1 MKYIYV
7 CSPYGGEEENYKRAL
22 VYGKF
27 VVGTGNI
34 PIIPHTMLHGVL
46 DDKITAER
54 EKGLAAG
61 LKLLMDCDE
70 LWVFGGVVTAGMK
83 NEISVAES
91 KGIEVVHQSSVISPD
106 ELSADVAIIYSYYEK
121 MYNRCNRAMV
131 DDAFYFLKEGLSC
144 DLILWTIEEAVRR
157 EKPWIYSKAILER
170 CKAQNITTR
179 AQAEQAKA
187 GKIKKQNSSY
197 AGYDLEKWQSDWE
210 KQLAAE
216 DDKV

>member
-54 EKGLAAG
+54 EKGLAVG

-70 LWVFGGVVTAGMK
+70 LWVFGGVITAGMK
-83 NEISVAES
+83 NEIAVAES
-91 KGIEVVHQSSVISPD
+91 KGIEVIHQSSAISPN

-131 DDAFYFLKEGLSC
+131 DDAFYFLREGLSC
-144 DLILWTIEEAVRR
+144 DLILWSIEEAVRR

-170 CKAQNITTR
+170 CLAQNITTR
-179 AQAEQAKA
+179 EQAEQAKA
-187 GKIKKQNSSY
+187 GKIQKQQSNSY
-197 AGYDLEKWQSDWE
+197 AGYDLEAFE
-210 KQLAAE
+210 KMLN
-216 DDKV
+216 DD

>member
-7 CSPYGGEEENYKRAL
+7 CSHYGGQEENYKRAL

-54 EKGLAAG
+54 EKGLAVG
-61 LKLLMDCDE
+61 LKLLMECDE

-83 NEISVAES
+83 NEIAVAE
-91 KGIEVVHQSSVISPD
+91 KHGIEVVHQSSVISPN

-121 MYNRCNRAMV
+121 MYGRCNRAMV
-131 DDAFYFLKEGLSC
+131 DDAFYFLKEPPRNKPACQRTDCRPDRQGYIHLS
-144 DLILWTIEEAVRR
+144 V
-157 EKPWIYSKAILER
+157 K
-170 CKAQNITTR
+170 
-179 AQAEQAKA
+179 
-187 GKIKKQNSSY
+187 KINCSGHHRDGQHSRYRTGMS
-197 AGYDLEKWQSDWE
+197 LFS
-210 KQLAAE
+210 
-216 DDKV
+216 

>member
-22 VYGKF
+22 VYGRF

-70 LWVFGGVVTAGMK
+70 LWVFGGVITAGMQ

-91 KGIEVVHQSSVISPD
+91 HGIAVVHQSSAISPD

-121 MYNRCNRAMV
+121 MFCRCNRALV
-131 DDAFYFLKEGLSC
+131 DDAFYFLKQGISC
-144 DLILWTIEEAVRR
+144 DLILWSIDEAVRR

-170 CKAQNITTR
+170 CLAQKITTR
-179 AQAEQAKA
+179 EQAEQAKA
-187 GKIKKQNSSY
+187 GKASRVSGRSY
-197 AGYDLEKWQSDWE
+197 GGYDLNAFE
-210 KQLAAE
+210 KQLME
-216 DDKV
+216 DD

>member
-7 CSPYGGEEENYKRAL
+7 CSPYGGQEENYKRAL

-54 EKGLAAG
+54 EKGLAVG

-83 NEISVAES
+83 NEIAVAE
-91 KGIEVVHQSSVISPD
+91 KHGIEVVHQSSVISPN
-106 ELSADVAIIYSYYEK
+106 ELSADVAIIYGYYEK
-121 MYNRCNRAMV
+121 MYGRCNRAMV

-144 DLILWTIEEAVRR
+144 DLILWSIEEAVRR
-157 EKPWIYSKAILER
+157 EKPWVYAKAILER
-170 CKAQNITTR
+170 SKAQNITTR
-179 AQAEQAKA
+179 AQAEQAKTV
-187 GKIKKQNSSY
+187 KIKKQTD
-197 AGYDLEKWQSDWE
+197 GYMTGVDVEYFERMLN
-210 KQLAAE
+210 E
-216 DDKV
+216 DD